1 MTLRAVYL
9 RVIKTQAHTDSK
21 KTTDAVTT
29 TVRFLRW
36 KVLRRSRNVGSL
48 SGKVFNW
55 SPLPSLKCISRGAG
69 AKLLL
74 IATGCPGVGLR
85 SRKRKF
91 PISSFGNR
99 FEQGAAATVC
109 RYIGRHQKFR
119 ILQQDGKIPRAWKR
133 T

>member
-1 MTLRAVYL
+1 AVNL

-48 SGKVFNW
+48 SGRVFNW

-69 AKLLL
+69 SKWLFMA
-74 IATGCPGVGLR
+74 ADRPGVGLGSGER
-85 SRKRKF
+85 EL

-99 FEQGAAATVC
+99 FEQGSAATIC
-109 RYIGRHQKFR
+109 RYTGWHHKFR
-119 ILQQDGKIPRAWKR
+119 TLQQHGEI
-133 T
+133 